1 MIKILLFAGLREE
14 AGKSE
19 IEIKADDL
27 SVSVLKQELL
37 KKYNSLSLN
46 GAMIAVNEEYA
57 TEDTMVKSGDVV
69 AFIPPV
75 SGG

>member
-19 IEIKADDL
+19 IEIKADNL
-27 SVSVLKQELL
+27 SISALKQELL
-37 KKYNSLSLN
+37 KTYNSLSLN

-57 TEDTMVKSGDVV
+57 TEDTMVKNGDVV